1 MTERAELTKRPWSAF
16 TALLGFGMLA
26 VYLVV
31 IAAEGNNSIAE
42 IAPWALLMAIPTIL
56 AFASVLVR
64 DVRVA
69 RGLLIGAAALF
80 GIVGALG
87 ILTIGIGFLLAAAAA
102 VIATTRLS
110 S

>member
-1 MTERAELTKRPWSAF
+1 M
-16 TALLGFGMLA
+16 LGFGMLA
-26 VYLVV
+26 VYVAV
-31 IAAEGNNSIAE
+31 IVGEGNNSLAE
-42 IAPWALLMAIPTIL
+42 VAPWVLLMAIPTVL
-56 AFASVLVR
+56 AFWSVLVR
-64 DVRVA
+64 EVRVA

-102 VIATTRLS
+102 LIATSRLS

>member
-1 MTERAELTKRPWSAF
+1 
-16 TALLGFGMLA
+16 MLVIYVA
-26 VYLVV
+26 VIV
-31 IAAEGNNSIAE
+31 AEGNNSVAE

-56 AFASVLVR
+56 AFTSLFVQDL
-64 DVRVA
+64 RVA
-69 RGLLIGAAALF
+69 RGLLVGAAALF

-102 VIATTRLS
+102 VIAITRLS

>member
-1 MTERAELTKRPWSAF
+1 M
-16 TALLGFGMLA
+16 
-26 VYLVV
+26 LVV
-31 IAAEGNNSIAE
+31 YVAVIMAEGNNSIAE
-42 IAPWALLMAIPTIL
+42 IAPWALLMAIPTVL
-56 AFASVLVR
+56 AFASLLVQ
-64 DVRVA
+64 DVRAA

-102 VIATTRLS
+102 VIAATRLS

>member
-1 MTERAELTKRPWSAF
+1 VAQHAQLTKRPWAAF

-26 VYLVV
+26 VYVAV
-31 IAAEGNNSIAE
+31 IVAEGNNSIAE

-56 AFASVLVR
+56 AFASVLMR

-102 VIATTRLS
+102 VIATIRLS